1 MAGAWALISAKQC
14 VLVSDCVVF
23 VREMGRL
30 VSVLLDADFICDTVW
45 VRWGCLIRLD
55 YVVGWRWWVGLFYAP
70 FFISG
75 LFGWCVVAWGW
86 RVRWCNVINGR
97 FV

>member
-1 MAGAWALISAKQC
+1 MCDDGGMAEVWVLISAKQC

-30 VSVLLDADFICDTVW
+30 VLVLLDADFICDTVW

-55 YVVGWRWWVGLFYAP
+55 YVGCAMVGWPFRAP
-70 FFISG
+70 F
-75 LFGWCVVAWGW
+75 LFLICLVGV
-86 RVRWCNVINGR
+86 
-97 FV
+97 